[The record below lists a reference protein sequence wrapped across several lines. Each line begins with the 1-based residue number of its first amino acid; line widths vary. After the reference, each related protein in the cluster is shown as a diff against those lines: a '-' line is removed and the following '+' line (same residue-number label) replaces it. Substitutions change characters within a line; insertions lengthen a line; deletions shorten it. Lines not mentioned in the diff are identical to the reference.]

1 MGRRPGITSTET
13 RRDLLAATMT
23 VLSQRGCAGVR
34 VSDIATE
41 AGVTSGAM
49 YKHFASKHDL
59 LLAAILEHLPDVV
72 SHALASTSDLTIIA
86 LIRELGS
93 GLSDPSGDLAPAL
106 LELVATAARD
116 DAVAELV
123 RARFSERER
132 AFDDLIRVAQDRD
145 EIDADLESSALA
157 RFTTMLALGS
167 LVVAAM
173 ELEPVERPA
182 WDAVIVRLLD
192 AVRRAEDLQ

>member
-1 MGRRPGITSTET
+1 
-13 RRDLLAATMT
+13 MT

-72 SHALASTSDLTIIA
+72 SHALASTPGLTIIEV
-86 LIRELGS
+86 IRELGS
-93 GLSDPSGDLAPAL
+93 GLSDPSGDLGPAL
-106 LELVATAARD
+106 LELVATSARD
-116 DAVAELV
+116 EDVAGLV
-123 RARFSERER
+123 RDRFAERER
-132 AFDDLIRVAQDRD
+132 AFDDLIRVAQERD
-145 EIDADLESSALA
+145 EIDAGLDSRALA

-167 LVVAAM
+167 LVVGAM
-173 ELEPVERPA
+173 ELGPVERDE

-192 AVRRAEDLQ
+192 AVRPAADHH